1 MRARS
6 IVAAIALFAITA
18 GSANA
23 ALFPDDEAR
32 QQISDTN
39 RRLSDLQQQ
48 IDSRLTA
55 IEQQLKGG
63 GIADLANQ
71 MQLLQ
76 ADLAKLRGQ
85 IEVVNYELDQAQKRQ
100 RDLYIDLDTRLRKLE
115 SAAATNSAAPGE
127 GAGGALGASP
137 GAVAPGV
144 PGAPGTSAGMPP
156 ATPAVG
162 AAAPGTA
169 AGATPGVSPG
179 AAPPH
184 PPGPVASPPVV
195 ANAAPTRS
203 AANTADEQRAYDS
216 ALDKFKRGEYQAAI
230 TAFGSFVKTWPHST
244 LAPSAQYWLG
254 NAQYARRDYRA
265 SINTQRRLLL
275 NWPQSSKAPEALL
288 NIASAQSDMGD
299 NKAAR
304 KSLEELIH
312 KYPKS
317 DAAAKAR
324 ERLGVR

>member
-1 MRARS
+1 MSARA
-6 IVAAIALFAITA
+6 IAAAIALLAITA
-18 GSANA
+18 GSAQA

-32 QQISDTN
+32 QRIDATN
-39 RRLSDLQQQ
+39 QRLSDLQQQ

-85 IEVVNYELDQAQKRQ
+85 IEVINYELDQAQKRQ

-115 SAAATNSAAPGE
+115 SAAAGNSAAAGG
-127 GAGGALGASP
+127 GAGAVP
-137 GAVAPGV
+137 GAA
-144 PGAPGTSAGMPP
+144 PGAPGAPGVAGTSANVPP
-156 ATPAVG
+156 AAAEAG
-162 AAAPGTA
+162 AGAPGGTAGAAPGVT
-169 AGATPGVSPG
+169 
-179 AAPPH
+179 PPH
-184 PPGPVASPPVV
+184 PPGPVAAPPAV
-195 ANAAPTRS
+195 AHAAPTRN
-203 AANTADEQRAYDS
+203 AADTADEQRAYDS

-254 NAQYARRDYRA
+254 NAQYAKRDYRA

-304 KSLEELIH
+304 KSLEELIR